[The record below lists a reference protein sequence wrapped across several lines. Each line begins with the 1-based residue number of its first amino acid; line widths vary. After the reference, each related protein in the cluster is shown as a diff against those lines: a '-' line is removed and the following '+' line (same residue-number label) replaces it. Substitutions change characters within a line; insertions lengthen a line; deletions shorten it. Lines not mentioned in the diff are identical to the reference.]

1 MAYVEIAEYLATYG
15 ERETTLL
22 TNETTAQGAGRV
34 TYDDVKLDTALDDAT
49 DEVEGY
55 ISRRYRVPL
64 ENPPTIVKGWVK
76 AIARLKLAEATGRVN
91 DGIKDAANR
100 ATRQLERLVDNKLN
114 LPVPSN
120 DEPLAPVGTG
130 SVLTSGD
137 RPAPTFGDALDR
149 YTAPFTGSYGE
160 PPRWTQGG

>member
-1 MAYVEIAEYLATYG
+1 MAYVEIAEYIAQYG
-15 ERETTLL
+15 ERETILF
-22 TNETTAQGAGRV
+22 TNETAPQGGQRAS
-34 TYDDVKLDTALDDAT
+34 YDDVKVDSALDDAT

-55 ISRRYRVPL
+55 ISKRYRVPI

-76 AIARLKLAEATGRVN
+76 AIARLKLAEGSGRVPEAVQT
-91 DGIKDAANR
+91 AADR

-114 LPVPSN
+114 LPVPTN

-137 RPAPTFGDALDR
+137 RPASTFGDALDR
-149 YTAPFTGSYGE
+149 FTAPFTGSYGE